1 MARVRI
7 QLVSTPWAS
16 PTLPSI
22 QTAALKAHLVRRFGA
37 AVEVTTHSPLFAI
50 PHALAGASFR
60 EFFADYSVYGETLFF
75 LVYARRFAI
84 PGLEQASVEAGIDAL
99 AAAPKGGKLDREL
112 LDRLDA
118 ATLAFVDEELASS
131 LDPQAINVVG
141 FSANYDQIYASL
153 FMMKRLIERA
163 PEARLVFVLG
173 GASAS
178 LPEVATLLKRL
189 ELPVWCV
196 VGEGEHKLERMVDEL
211 SALSAPDAAAM
222 HAALSGKVPGVY
234 HAAETVNLFEIDRA
248 FFAGQVGAL
257 SDLPQPDYAD
267 FFASLAKSTGD
278 GFASYRTAMSVL
290 AEGSRGCFAHC
301 DFCGLNYQWSGFRK
315 KSAEAVVDEVLA
327 LTLRHNVL
335 DVEFVDNVCDTWAE
349 AFADGLLQSR
359 VRVRGFMELRAH
371 HPEAFWTKLSLV
383 GIDRIQIGIEALST
397 PLLKNMKK
405 GTRVVQNVA
414 AQKYLIELG
423 VFSGSNL
430 IGHHPAS
437 TVADI
442 EETRRIVEAIPH
454 FGPFQLSRYRLSIGS
469 PLYESLGP
477 EVRRRLKPFLGA
489 PLSLELDPWLV
500 GFWYLV
506 PPELTLAPEVFEA
519 WEDFRHWYLEWKE
532 RPETKAATLTVTSHH
547 PGVFLI
553 ADTRGGGYLEATLE
567 GDVARVYDACHRP
580 SNLRRLADDL
590 ALPRARVQAILDE
603 LARRRWLL
611 ELDGAYL
618 SIARRPRDV
627 LIQNLYRNERDP
639 AQRGRARLPIVA
651 A

>member
-22 QTAALKAHLVRRFGA
+22 QTAALKAHLLRRFGA
-37 AVEVTTHSPLFAI
+37 AVEVSAHSPLFAI
-50 PHALAGASFR
+50 PHALAGARFR
-60 EFFADYSVYGETLFF
+60 EFFAEYSVYGETLYF
-75 LVYARRFAI
+75 LVYARRF
-84 PGLEQASVEAGIDAL
+84 GLPKVGVDSIEAGVDAL
-99 AAAPKGGKLDREL
+99 AGAPKGGPVDRDL

-118 ATLAFVDEELASS
+118 ATVAFVDDELVSN
-131 LDPQAINVVG
+131 LDAQAINVVG
-141 FSANYDQIYASL
+141 FSANYDQVYASL

-178 LPEVATLLKRL
+178 LPEVASLLARL
-189 ELPVWCV
+189 ELPVWGV
-196 VGEGEHKLERMVDEL
+196 VGEGEHKLERMVEEL
-211 SALSAPDAAAM
+211 LALSAPDGAAI
-222 HAALSGKVPGVY
+222 HGALAGKVPGVY
-234 HAAETVNLFEIDRA
+234 HAAEPVNLFEIDRA

-257 SDLPQPDYAD
+257 SDLPLPDYAD
-267 FFASLAKSTGD
+267 FFASLARNTGD

-290 AEGSRGCFAHC
+290 VEGSRGCFAHC

-315 KSAEAVVDEVLA
+315 KSAQAVVDEVLA
-327 LTLRHNVL
+327 LTLRHNVV

-349 AFADGLLQSR
+349 AFADGLLQRR

-371 HPEAFWTKLSLV
+371 HPEAFWTKLSLS

-397 PLLKNMKK
+397 ALLRNMKK

-414 AQKYLIELG
+414 AQKYLVELG

-437 TVADI
+437 TVEDI
-442 EETRRIVEAIPH
+442 EETRRIVEAVPH

-477 EVRRRLKPFLGA
+477 DARRGLKPFLGA

-506 PPELTLAPEVFEA
+506 PAELSLPPEVYEA
-519 WEDFRHWYLEWKE
+519 WEDFRRWYLEWKE
-532 RPETKAATLTVTSHH
+532 RPETKAASLTVASHH
-547 PGVFLI
+547 PGVLLI

-580 SNLRRLADDL
+580 SNLRSLADEL
-590 ALPRARVQAILDE
+590 GLPRPRVQAILDE
-603 LARRRWLL
+603 LERRRWLL

-627 LIQNLYRNERDP
+627 LIQNLYRNQPEPVR
-639 AQRGRARLPIVA
+639 RSSARLPVVA
-651 A
+651 D